1 MAKFTPKQKL
11 DKTIRQ
17 KALLELCH
25 AIVIVKKL
33 PEAARVLGDL
43 LSEQEVDMVAKRLQI
58 AKLLLQQK
66 TYADIRKALKV
77 SQPTIARV
85 NLWLQQ
91 GGAGYRMVVAGQG
104 KEFKIPDE
112 RPVAYTPDEFYSW
125 SYIKRKLPL
134 YFWPQILLEEIVK
147 SASARQRKKILD
159 TLKILRKSGQEK
171 KQAFRCLEGI
181 LQKQIN
187 TLDTKV
193 T

>member
-1 MAKFTPKQKL
+1 MAKFTSKQKL
-11 DKTIRQ
+11 DKETRQ

-33 PEAARVLGDL
+33 PEAAKVLGDL

-58 AKLLLQQK
+58 AKLLLQQN

-77 SQPTIARV
+77 SQQTIARV

-91 GGAGYRMVVAGQG
+91 GGAGYRMVAGQG

-112 RPVAYTPDEFYSW
+112 RSLAYKPNEFYSW
-125 SYIKRKLPL
+125 SYVKRRFPL

-147 SASARQRKKILD
+147 SASARQREKIFD

-171 KQAFRCLEGI
+171 KQAFQCLENI
-181 LQKQIN
+181 LRKQR
-187 TLDTKV
+187 KASKGV
-193 T
+193 